1 MADTITPKLGL
12 TKPEVTASNNT
23 WGNKLNVDLDIIDSK
38 MVAQTAQWT
47 ITMGDGNPTSTAG
60 HLIVTRYGNDTLRID
75 DPLVINRQTGAVSMQ
90 KAGFP
95 VQASPPTTPAA
106 GNANVYVN
114 ANGSL
119 VFQKPDGTI
128 EYVGVPPG
136 TIQWTAGSTADTG
149 WALCNGQSVLRAN
162 NPGLSL
168 RIPVGNFGS
177 DATNIVLP
185 DLRGRTL
192 AHLDGGTNRLVNV
205 FNGGVLGNVGG
216 TDTHT
221 LAATQIPSITSGVTV
236 SSVSVSVNV
245 SGSITGTTGAVIGGT
260 GSGVGAQPAAG
271 WPNTTVGVS
280 GTFSGSG
287 TGTGTGSGSASSN
300 NTGGGAHPNAQPT
313 MVLNAQIKLG

>member
-23 WGNKLNVDLDIIDSK
+23 WGNKLNVNLDIIDSK

-90 KAGFP
+90 KAGFS
-95 VQASPPTTPAA
+95 VQASPPATPAA

-177 DATNIVLP
+177 DATNIVIP
-185 DLRGRTL
+185 DLRGRVV
-192 AHLDGGTNRLVNV
+192 AHLDGGANRLVTA
-205 FNGGVLGNVGG
+205 FNGAPLGAVGG
-216 TDTHT
+216 ADTHT
-221 LAATQIPSITSGVTV
+221 LTLAQIAAHTHSQQGTFGSSGVGDHTH
-236 SSVSVSVNV
+236 SESTAALNTST
-245 SGSITGTTGAVIGGT
+245 TGGGGFLCVGATTTTTTGAAGAHSHSTTLSGET
-260 GSGVGAQPAAG
+260 AGAGSG
-271 WPNTTVGVS
+271 NNH
-280 GTFSGSG
+280 
-287 TGTGTGSGSASSN
+287 N
-300 NTGGGAHPNAQPT
+300 NTQPT
-313 MVLNAQIKLG
+313 ICLNAQIKLG